1 MLRYQ
6 KGYRTRLTGS
16 LSVIFYMVSIEHIW
30 SVNEKR
36 LSRLERLGLTVL
48 KRFVITWECL
58 TKNHIMSFAS
68 ALTYSSML
76 AAVPVLAIIF
86 AIARG
91 FGFDTIIETKLR
103 NSLEGNPDIAD
114 TILYFVDS
122 YLQHTQGGVFIGI
135 GLIFLLYTL
144 LSLTSNIEQ
153 AFNTIWFVKRSR
165 TIYRQIL
172 DYFSV
177 FLFIPFVIVITSGLN
192 IFLQTFRT
200 LLPETQILSR
210 TMSFFLHVSPVIFA
224 IAAFIALFKLMPNTR
239 VKWKHTIWPGILT
252 GTVFM
257 AVEWAYVHYQI
268 KLSAYNAI
276 YGSFAAIPL
285 FMLWMQISWCICLF
299 GAQFCYANQSLH
311 TYAFERIS
319 DELSRRYRDT
329 LILLLMSRICKHF
342 ASGLKPFTA
351 HRLAVDTHLPD
362 SLVGILLD
370 ELTRVQLL
378 VEAHNEPG
386 DEPHYLPAIDIHRIT
401 AGMVTRRIDS
411 HGIENPSLVWQT
423 GTPEW
428 DALRSLRNEGEDA
441 LLIDL

>member
-1 MLRYQ
+1 
-6 KGYRTRLTGS
+6 
-16 LSVIFYMVSIEHIW
+16 MVSLEHIW
-30 SVNEKR
+30 SVNEKQ
-36 LSRLERLGLTVL
+36 LSFLQKLGLRIL
-48 KRFVITWECL
+48 KRFVITWECI
-58 TKNHIMSFAS
+58 TKNNILNYAS

-91 FGFDTIIETKLR
+91 FGFDAIIESKLR
-103 NSLEGNPDIAD
+103 DSLSGNPDIAD
-114 TILYFVDS
+114 TILYFVES
-122 YLQHTQGGVFIGI
+122 YLQHTKGGVFIGI
-135 GLIFLLYTL
+135 GLVFLLYTL
-144 LSLTSNIEQ
+144 LSLTRNIEQ
-153 AFNTIWFVKRSR
+153 AFNTIWYVKRSR
-165 TIYRQIL
+165 SVYRQLI
-172 DYFSV
+172 DYFGI
-177 FLFIPFVIVITSGLN
+177 FLLLPFVVVIMSGFG

-200 LLPETQILSR
+200 LLPETQWLSG
-210 TMSFFLHVSPVIFA
+210 TMSFVLHVSPVIIA
-224 IAAFIALFKLMPNTR
+224 ILAFMLLYKFMPNTR
-239 VKWKHTIWPGILT
+239 VKWKNTIWPSILA

-257 AVEWAYVHYQI
+257 IVEWIYVHYQI

-299 GAQFCYANQSLH
+299 GAQLCYANQSIH

-351 HRLAVDTHLPD
+351 HKLAVDTHLPD
-362 SLVGILLD
+362 SLVGILLG
-370 ELTRVQLL
+370 ELTDMQLL
-378 VEAHNEPG
+378 VEMHTEEGNEPR
-386 DEPHYLPAIDIHRIT
+386 YLPAIDINRIT
-401 AGMVTRRIDS
+401 VGMVTRRIDS

-428 DALRSLRNEGEDA
+428 DALRSLRNENEDA

>member
-1 MLRYQ
+1 MNYKRYNYELQ
-6 KGYRTRLTGS
+6 R
-16 LSVIFYMVSIEHIW
+16 MVSLEHIW

-36 LSRLERLGLTVL
+36 LSILEKIGLRLL
-48 KRFVITWECL
+48 KRFVITWECI
-58 TKNHIMSFAS
+58 TKNNIMNYAS

-76 AAVPVLAIIF
+76 AAVPVMAIIF

-91 FGFDTIIETKLR
+91 FGFDTIIEIKLR
-103 NSLEGNPDIAD
+103 KSLESNPDIAD

-122 YLQHTQGGVFIGI
+122 YLQHTKGGVFIGI

-144 LSLTSNIEQ
+144 LSMTANIEQ
-153 AFNTIWFVKRSR
+153 AFNTVWFVKRSR
-165 TIYRQIL
+165 TIQRQIV
-172 DYFSV
+172 DYIGV
-177 FLFIPFVIVITSGLN
+177 FLLLPFILIITSGLN
-192 IFLQTFRT
+192 IYMQTFST
-200 LLPETQILSR
+200 LLPNTQLLSK
-210 TMSFFLHVSPVIFA
+210 TMTFFLHVSPVIVAVLIFM
-224 IAAFIALFKLMPNTR
+224 ALFKFMPNTR
-239 VKWKHTIWPGILT
+239 VKWKHTIWPAVLT
-252 GTVFM
+252 GFVFM
-257 AVEWAYVHYQI
+257 AVEWVYVHYQI

-276 YGSFAAIPL
+276 YGSFAALPL

-299 GAQFCYANQSLH
+299 GAQLCYANQSLH

-362 SLVGILLD
+362 SLVGILLG

-401 AGMVTRRIDS
+401 VGMVTRRIDS
-411 HGIENPSLVWQT
+411 HGIENPSLVWQV

-428 DALRSLRNEGEDA
+428 DSLRRLRNEGEDA

>member
-1 MLRYQ
+1 
-6 KGYRTRLTGS
+6 
-16 LSVIFYMVSIEHIW
+16 MVSLEHIW

-36 LSRLERLGLTVL
+36 LSFLEKQGLGLL
-48 KRFVITWECL
+48 KRLVITWECI
-58 TKNHIMSFAS
+58 TKNHIMSYAS
-68 ALTYSSML
+68 ALTYSCML
-76 AAVPVLAIIF
+76 AVVPVMAIIF

-91 FGFDTIIETKLR
+91 FGFDTVIETKLR
-103 NSLEGNPDIAD
+103 SSLAGNPDIAD
-114 TILYFVDS
+114 TILYFVES
-122 YLQHTQGGVFIGI
+122 YLQHTKGGVFIGI

-153 AFNTIWFVKRSR
+153 VFNTIWYVKRSR
-165 TIYRQIL
+165 TIYRQII

-177 FLFIPFVIVITSGLN
+177 FLLLPFVIIITSGLN

-200 LLPETQILSR
+200 LLPDTQILSK
-210 TMSFFLHVSPVIFA
+210 TMTFILHVSPIVFAVLIFML
-224 IAAFIALFKLMPNTR
+224 LFKMMPNTR
-239 VKWKHTIWPGILT
+239 VKWRHTIVPSILT
-252 GTVFM
+252 GTIFM
-257 AVEWAYVHYQI
+257 AVEWVYVHYQI

-285 FMLWMQISWCICLF
+285 FMLWMQISWCICLL
-299 GAQFCYANQSLH
+299 GAQLCYANQSLH

-362 SLVGILLD
+362 SLVGILLG

-401 AGMVTRRIDS
+401 VGMVTRRIDS

-428 DALRSLRNEGEDA
+428 DALRSLRNENEDA

>member
-1 MLRYQ
+1 
-6 KGYRTRLTGS
+6 
-16 LSVIFYMVSIEHIW
+16 MVSLEHIW
-30 SVNEKR
+30 SVNEKQFS
-36 LSRLERLGLTVL
+36 LLQKLGLIVL
-48 KRFVITWECL
+48 KWFIITWECL
-58 TKNHIMSFAS
+58 KKNHIMSYAS

-103 NSLEGNPDIAD
+103 SSLEGNPDIAD
-114 TILYFVDS
+114 TILYFVES
-122 YLQHTQGGVFIGI
+122 YLQHTKGGVFIGI

-144 LSLTSNIEQ
+144 LSLTANIEE
-153 AFNTIWFVKRSR
+153 AFNTIWHVKRSR
-165 TIYRQIL
+165 TIYRQII
-172 DYFSV
+172 DYFGI
-177 FLFIPFVIVITSGLN
+177 FLLLPFVIVITSGLN
-192 IFLQTFRT
+192 IFLQTFTT
-200 LLPETQILSR
+200 LLPNTQMLSK
-210 TMSFFLHVSPVIFA
+210 TTTFFLQVSPIVFAVI
-224 IAAFIALFKLMPNTR
+224 AFMALFKMMPNTR

-257 AVEWAYVHYQI
+257 AVEWIYVHYQI

-299 GAQFCYANQSLH
+299 GAQLCYANQNIH

-329 LILLLMSRICKHF
+329 LILLLMNRICKHF
-342 ASGLKPFTA
+342 SSGLKPYTA

-362 SLVGILLD
+362 SLVGILLG
-370 ELTRVQLL
+370 ELTDMQLI

-386 DEPHYLPAIDIHRIT
+386 DEPHYLPAIDIHRVT
-401 AGMVTRRIDS
+401 VGMVTRRIDS

-428 DALRSLRNEGEDA
+428 DGLRSLRYENEDA

>member
-1 MLRYQ
+1 
-6 KGYRTRLTGS
+6 
-16 LSVIFYMVSIEHIW
+16 
-30 SVNEKR
+30 
-36 LSRLERLGLTVL
+36 
-48 KRFVITWECL
+48 
-58 TKNHIMSFAS
+58 
-68 ALTYSSML
+68 ML

-91 FGFDTIIETKLR
+91 FGFDAIIENKLR
-103 NSLEGNPDIAD
+103 RSLEANPDIVD

-122 YLQHTQGGVFIGI
+122 YLQNTKGGVFIGI

-144 LSLTSNIEQ
+144 LSLTANIEE
-153 AFNTIWFVKRSR
+153 AFNTIWYVKRSR
-165 TIYRQIL
+165 SIYRQII
-172 DYFSV
+172 DYFGV
-177 FLFIPFVIVITSGLN
+177 FLLLPFVVVIISGLG

-200 LLPETQILSR
+200 LLPDTQLLSK
-210 TMSFFLHVSPVIFA
+210 TMTFILHVSPIVFA
-224 IAAFIALFKLMPNTR
+224 IIVFMLLFTLMPNTR
-239 VKWKHTIWPGILT
+239 VKWKHTIWPSILT

-257 AVEWAYVHYQI
+257 IVEWVYVHYQI

-299 GAQFCYANQSLH
+299 GAQLCYANQSLH

-342 ASGLKPFTA
+342 SNGLKPYTA
-351 HRLAVDTHLPD
+351 HKLAVDTHLPD
-362 SLVGILLD
+362 SLVGILLA
-370 ELTRVQLL
+370 ELTEIQLL
-378 VEAHNEPG
+378 VETRNEPG
-386 DEPHYLPAIDIHRIT
+386 DEPRYLPAIDIHRIT
-401 AGMVTRRIDS
+401 VGMITRRIDS

-428 DALRSLRNEGEDA
+428 DTLRSLRNENEDA

>member
-1 MLRYQ
+1 
-6 KGYRTRLTGS
+6 
-16 LSVIFYMVSIEHIW
+16 MVSLEHIW
-30 SVNEKR
+30 SVNEKH
-36 LSRLERLGLTVL
+36 LNWLERLGMMIL
-48 KRFVITWECL
+48 KRFVITWECV
-58 TKNHIMSFAS
+58 TKNNIMNYAS

-103 NSLEGNPDIAD
+103 SSLEGNPDIAD
-114 TILYFVDS
+114 TILYFVES
-122 YLQHTQGGVFIGI
+122 YLQHTKGGVFIGI

-153 AFNTIWFVKRSR
+153 AFNTIWYVKRSR
-165 TIYRQIL
+165 SIHRQII
-172 DYFSV
+172 DYIGI
-177 FLFIPFVIVITSGLN
+177 FLLLPFVVVITSGLN
-192 IFLQTFRT
+192 IFLQTFST
-200 LLPETQILSR
+200 LLPDTQLLSK
-210 TMSFFLHVSPVIFA
+210 TMSFFLHVSPIFFA
-224 IAAFIALFKLMPNTR
+224 ILIFILLFKMMPNTR
-239 VKWKHTIWPGILT
+239 VKWRHTVLPGILT
-252 GTVFM
+252 GIVFM
-257 AVEWAYVHYQI
+257 SVEWMYVHYQI

-285 FMLWMQISWCICLF
+285 FMLWMQISWCVCLF
-299 GAQFCYANQSLH
+299 GAQLCYANQRLQ

-342 ASGLKPFTA
+342 ASGMKPFTA
-351 HRLAVDTHLPD
+351 HRLAVETHLPD

-378 VEAHNEPG
+378 VEVRNEPG
-386 DEPHYLPAIDIHRIT
+386 DEPHYLPAIDIHRISVR
-401 AGMVTRRIDS
+401 MVTRRIDS
-411 HGIENPSLVWQT
+411 HGIETPSHVWQT

-428 DALRSLRNEGEDA
+428 DTLRSLRNENEDA

>member
-1 MLRYQ
+1 
-6 KGYRTRLTGS
+6 
-16 LSVIFYMVSIEHIW
+16 MVSVQHIW
-30 SVNEKR
+30 SVNEKH
-36 LSRLERLGLTVL
+36 LSLPQRLGLRVL
-48 KRFVITWECL
+48 KRFVITWECI
-58 TKNHIMSFAS
+58 TKNHIMSYAS

-91 FGFDTIIETKLR
+91 FGFDAIIENKLR
-103 NSLEGNPDIAD
+103 SSLEANPDIVD

-122 YLQHTQGGVFIGI
+122 YLQNTKGGVFIGI

-144 LSLTSNIEQ
+144 LSLTANIEE
-153 AFNTIWFVKRSR
+153 AFNTIWYVKRSR
-165 TIYRQIL
+165 TIYRQVI
-172 DYFSV
+172 DYFGV
-177 FLFIPFVIVITSGLN
+177 FLLLPFVIVITSGLN
-192 IFLQTFRT
+192 IFLQTFST
-200 LLPETQILSR
+200 LLPNVQLLSET
-210 TMSFFLHVSPVIFA
+210 TTFFLHVSPIIFA
-224 IAAFIALFKLMPNTR
+224 VLIFMLLFRMMPNTR
-239 VKWKHTIWPGILT
+239 VKWKNTIWPAILA
-252 GTVFM
+252 GTTFM
-257 AVEWAYVHYQI
+257 AVEWVYVHYQI

-299 GAQFCYANQSLH
+299 GAQLCYANQSIH

-342 ASGLKPFTA
+342 SAGLKPYTV

-362 SLVGILLD
+362 SLVGILLG
-370 ELTRVQLL
+370 ELTDTQLL

-386 DEPHYLPAIDIHRIT
+386 DETYYLPAIDIHRIT
-401 AGMVTRRIDS
+401 VGMVMRRIDS

-423 GTPEW
+423 STPEW
-428 DALRSLRNEGEDA
+428 DALRNLRNEEEDA
-441 LLIDL
+441 LLINL

>member
-1 MLRYQ
+1 
-6 KGYRTRLTGS
+6 
-16 LSVIFYMVSIEHIW
+16 MVSLEHIW
-30 SVNEKR
+30 SVNEKQ
-36 LSRLERLGLTVL
+36 LNRLEKLGLTVL
-48 KRFVITWECL
+48 KRFVITWECI
-58 TKNHIMSFAS
+58 TKNNIMNYAS

-103 NSLEGNPDIAD
+103 SSLEGNPDIAD
-114 TILYFVDS
+114 TILYFVES
-122 YLQHTQGGVFIGI
+122 YLQHTKGGVFIGI

-144 LSLTSNIEQ
+144 LSLTANIEQ
-153 AFNTIWFVKRSR
+153 AFNTIWYVKRSR
-165 TIYRQIL
+165 TISRQII
-172 DYFSV
+172 DYIGV
-177 FLFIPFVIVITSGLN
+177 FLLLPFVVVITSGLN
-192 IFLQTFRT
+192 IFLQTFST
-200 LLPETQILSR
+200 LLPDTRLLSK

-224 IAAFIALFKLMPNTR
+224 ILIFMLLFKLMPNTR
-239 VKWKHTIWPGILT
+239 VKWKHTIFPSILT
-252 GTVFM
+252 GMVFM
-257 AVEWAYVHYQI
+257 AVEWLYVHYQI

-285 FMLWMQISWCICLF
+285 FMLWMQISWYICLF
-299 GAQFCYANQSLH
+299 GAQLCYANQRLQ

-351 HRLAVDTHLPD
+351 HRLAVNTHLPD

-386 DEPHYLPAIDIHRIT
+386 DEPYYLPAIDIHRIT
-401 AGMVTRRIDS
+401 VRMVTRRIDS
-411 HGIENPSLVWQT
+411 HGIETPSLIWQT
-423 GTPEW
+423 GTNEW
-428 DALRSLRNEGEDA
+428 DTLRRLRNENEDA

>member
-1 MLRYQ
+1 
-6 KGYRTRLTGS
+6 
-16 LSVIFYMVSIEHIW
+16 MVSLEHIW

-36 LSRLERLGLTVL
+36 LSFLEKLGLGLL
-48 KRFVITWECL
+48 KRLVITWECI
-58 TKNHIMSFAS
+58 TKNHIMSYAS

-76 AAVPVLAIIF
+76 AVVPVMAIIF

-91 FGFDTIIETKLR
+91 FGFDTVIETKLR
-103 NSLEGNPDIAD
+103 SSLAGNPDIAD
-114 TILYFVDS
+114 TILYFVES
-122 YLQHTQGGVFIGI
+122 YLQHTKGGVFIGI

-153 AFNTIWFVKRSR
+153 VFNTIWYVKRSR
-165 TIYRQIL
+165 TIYRQII

-177 FLFIPFVIVITSGLN
+177 FLLLPFVIIITSGLN

-200 LLPETQILSR
+200 LLPDTQILSK
-210 TMSFFLHVSPVIFA
+210 TMTFILHVSPIVFAVLIFML
-224 IAAFIALFKLMPNTR
+224 LFKMMPNTR
-239 VKWKHTIWPGILT
+239 VKWRHTIVPSILT
-252 GTVFM
+252 GTIFM
-257 AVEWAYVHYQI
+257 AVEWVYVHYQI

-285 FMLWMQISWCICLF
+285 FMLWMQISWCICLL
-299 GAQFCYANQSLH
+299 GAQLCYANQSLH

-362 SLVGILLD
+362 SLVGILLG

-401 AGMVTRRIDS
+401 VGMVTRRIDS

-428 DALRSLRNEGEDA
+428 DALRSLRNENEDA

>member
-1 MLRYQ
+1 
-6 KGYRTRLTGS
+6 
-16 LSVIFYMVSIEHIW
+16 MVSLEHIW

-36 LSRLERLGLTVL
+36 LSFLEKLGLRIL
-48 KRFVITWECL
+48 KRFVITWECVR
-58 TKNHIMSFAS
+58 KNRILNYAS

-86 AIARG
+86 ASARG
-91 FGFDTIIETKLR
+91 FGFDAIIENKLR
-103 NSLEGNPDIAD
+103 RSLEANPDIVD

-122 YLQHTQGGVFIGI
+122 YLQNTKGGVFIGI

-144 LSLTSNIEQ
+144 LSLTANIEE
-153 AFNTIWFVKRSR
+153 AFNTIWYVKRSR
-165 TIYRQIL
+165 SIYRQII
-172 DYFSV
+172 DYFGV
-177 FLFIPFVIVITSGLN
+177 FLLLPFVVVIISGLG

-200 LLPETQILSR
+200 LLPDTQLLSK
-210 TMSFFLHVSPVIFA
+210 TMTFILHVSPIVFA
-224 IAAFIALFKLMPNTR
+224 IIVFMLLFTLMPNTR
-239 VKWKHTIWPGILT
+239 VKWKHTIWPSILT

-257 AVEWAYVHYQI
+257 IVEWVYVHYQI

-299 GAQFCYANQSLH
+299 GAQLCYANQSLH

-342 ASGLKPFTA
+342 SNGLKPYTA
-351 HRLAVDTHLPD
+351 HKLAVDTHLPD
-362 SLVGILLD
+362 SLVGILLA
-370 ELTRVQLL
+370 ELTEIQLL
-378 VEAHNEPG
+378 VETRNEPG
-386 DEPHYLPAIDIHRIT
+386 DEPRYLPAIDIHRIT
-401 AGMVTRRIDS
+401 VGMITRRIDS

-428 DALRSLRNEGEDA
+428 DTLRSLRNENEDA

>member
-1 MLRYQ
+1 
-6 KGYRTRLTGS
+6 
-16 LSVIFYMVSIEHIW
+16 MVSLEHIW

-36 LSRLERLGLTVL
+36 LSFLQKLGLRVL
-48 KRFVITWECL
+48 KRFVITWECI
-58 TKNHIMSFAS
+58 TKNNIMNYAS

-103 NSLEGNPDIAD
+103 SSLAGNPDIAD

-122 YLQHTQGGVFIGI
+122 YLQHTKGGVFIGI
-135 GLIFLLYTL
+135 GIIFLLYTL
-144 LSLTSNIEQ
+144 LSLTSNIEE
-153 AFNTIWFVKRSR
+153 AFNTIWYVKRSR
-165 TIYRQIL
+165 SIYRQII
-172 DYFSV
+172 DYFGI
-177 FLFIPFVIVITSGLN
+177 FLLMPFVIVITSGLS

-200 LLPETQILSR
+200 LLPNTRLLSD
-210 TMSFFLHVSPVIFA
+210 TMSFILHVSPIAFA
-224 IAAFIALFKLMPNTR
+224 IIVFMLLFTLMPNTR
-239 VKWKHTIWPGILT
+239 VKWKHTILPSILT

-257 AVEWAYVHYQI
+257 IVEWLYVHYQI

-285 FMLWMQISWCICLF
+285 FMLWLQISWCICLF
-299 GAQFCYANQSLH
+299 GAELCYANQSIH

-319 DELSRRYRDT
+319 DKLSRRYRDT

-342 ASGLKPFTA
+342 SNGLKPYTA

-370 ELTRVQLL
+370 ELTEMQLL
-378 VEAHNEPG
+378 VENHNEPG
-386 DEPHYLPAIDIHRIT
+386 DEPRYLPAIDIHRIT
-401 AGMVTRRIDS
+401 VGMVTRRIDS

-423 GTPEW
+423 ATPEW
-428 DALRSLRNEGEDA
+428 DALRNLRNESKEA

>member
-1 MLRYQ
+1 
-6 KGYRTRLTGS
+6 
-16 LSVIFYMVSIEHIW
+16 MVSLENIW
-30 SVNEKR
+30 SVNEKQ
-36 LSRLERLGLTVL
+36 LGFWERLGLRML
-48 KRFVITWECL
+48 KRLVITWECI
-58 TKNHIMSFAS
+58 TKNNIMNYAS

-91 FGFDTIIETKLR
+91 FGFDSIIAIKLKS
-103 NSLEGNPDIAD
+103 SLEGNPDIAD
-114 TILYFVDS
+114 TILYFVES
-122 YLQHTQGGVFIGI
+122 YLQHTRGGVFIGI

-165 TIYRQIL
+165 SIYRQII
-172 DYFSV
+172 DYIGI
-177 FLFIPFVIVITSGLN
+177 FLLLPFVVVITSGMG
-192 IFLQTFRT
+192 IFLQTFRA
-200 LLPETQILSR
+200 LLPDTQLFSK
-210 TMSFFLHVSPVIFA
+210 TMSFFLHVSPFIVVVV
-224 IAAFIALFKLMPNTR
+224 AFVLLFTLMPNTR
-239 VKWKHTIWPGILT
+239 VKWRHTIGPSILT
-252 GTVFM
+252 GIVFM
-257 AVEWAYVHYQI
+257 VVEWLYVHYQI

-299 GAQFCYANQSLH
+299 GAQLCYANQSLH

-342 ASGLKPFTA
+342 ASGMKPFTA
-351 HRLAVDTHLPD
+351 HRLAVDTNLPE
-362 SLVGILLD
+362 SLVGILLG

-378 VEAHNEPG
+378 VEVRNEPG

-401 AGMVTRRIDS
+401 SGMVIHRIDS
-411 HGIENPSLVWQT
+411 HGIENPSHIWQV

-428 DALRSLRNEGEDA
+428 DTLRLLRNQGEDA
-441 LLIDL
+441 LLVDL

>member
-1 MLRYQ
+1 M
-6 KGYRTRLTGS
+6 
-16 LSVIFYMVSIEHIW
+16 
-30 SVNEKR
+30 
-36 LSRLERLGLTVL
+36 ERLGLTVL

-114 TILYFVDS
+114 TILFFVDS

-172 DYFSV
+172 DYISV

-200 LLPETQILSR
+200 LLPETQILSK
-210 TMSFFLHVSPVIFA
+210 TMTFFLHVSPVIFA
-224 IAAFIALFKLMPNTR
+224 IIAFMALFTLMPNTR
-239 VKWKHTIWPGILT
+239 VKWRHTIWPSILT

-257 AVEWAYVHYQI
+257 AVEWLYVHYQI

-342 ASGLKPFTA
+342 ASGLKPFTS

-386 DEPHYLPAIDIHRIT
+386 DEPHYLPAIDIHRISV
-401 AGMVTRRIDS
+401 GMVTRRIDS

>member
-1 MLRYQ
+1 
-6 KGYRTRLTGS
+6 
-16 LSVIFYMVSIEHIW
+16 MVSLEHIW

-36 LSRLERLGLTVL
+36 LSFLQKLGLRVL
-48 KRFVITWECL
+48 KRFVITWECI
-58 TKNHIMSFAS
+58 TKNNIMNYAS

-103 NSLEGNPDIAD
+103 SSLAGNPDIAD

-122 YLQHTQGGVFIGI
+122 YLQHTKGGVFIGI
-135 GLIFLLYTL
+135 GIIFLLYTL
-144 LSLTSNIEQ
+144 LSLTSNIEE
-153 AFNTIWFVKRSR
+153 AFNTIWYVKRSR
-165 TIYRQIL
+165 SIYRQII
-172 DYFSV
+172 DYFGI
-177 FLFIPFVIVITSGLN
+177 FLLMPFVVVIISGLG

-200 LLPETQILSR
+200 FLPHTQLLSK
-210 TMSFFLHVSPVIFA
+210 TMSCGLHVSPLIFA
-224 IAAFIALFKLMPNTR
+224 ILIFMLLYKLMPNTR
-239 VKWKHTIWPGILT
+239 VKWRHTIWPSILA

-257 AVEWAYVHYQI
+257 VVEWVYVHYQI

-285 FMLWMQISWCICLF
+285 FMLWLQISWCICLF
-299 GAQFCYANQSLH
+299 GAELCYANQSIH

-342 ASGLKPFTA
+342 SNGMKPYTA

-370 ELTRVQLL
+370 ELTEMQLL
-378 VEAHNEPG
+378 VENHNEPG
-386 DEPHYLPAIDIHRIT
+386 DEPRYLPAIDIHRIT
-401 AGMVTRRIDS
+401 VGMVTRRIDS

-423 GTPEW
+423 ATPEW
-428 DALRSLRNEGEDA
+428 DALRNLRNESKEA

>member
-1 MLRYQ
+1 
-6 KGYRTRLTGS
+6 
-16 LSVIFYMVSIEHIW
+16 MVSLEHIW

-36 LSRLERLGLTVL
+36 LSFLEKLGLRIL
-48 KRFVITWECL
+48 KRFVITWECVR
-58 TKNHIMSFAS
+58 KNRILNYAS

-91 FGFDTIIETKLR
+91 FGFDAIIENKLR
-103 NSLEGNPDIAD
+103 RSLEANPDIVD

-122 YLQHTQGGVFIGI
+122 YLQNTKGGVFIGI

-144 LSLTSNIEQ
+144 LSLTANIEE
-153 AFNTIWFVKRSR
+153 AFNTIWYVKRSR
-165 TIYRQIL
+165 SIYRQII
-172 DYFSV
+172 DYFGV
-177 FLFIPFVIVITSGLN
+177 FLLLPFVVVIISGLG

-200 LLPETQILSR
+200 LLPDTQLLSK
-210 TMSFFLHVSPVIFA
+210 TMTFILHVSPIVFA
-224 IAAFIALFKLMPNTR
+224 IIVFMLLFTLMPNTR
-239 VKWKHTIWPGILT
+239 VKWKHTIWPSILT

-257 AVEWAYVHYQI
+257 IVEWVYVHYQI

-299 GAQFCYANQSLH
+299 GAQLCYANQSLH

-342 ASGLKPFTA
+342 SNGLRHYTA
-351 HRLAVDTHLPD
+351 HKLAVDTHLPD
-362 SLVGILLD
+362 SLVGILLA
-370 ELTRVQLL
+370 ELTEIQLL
-378 VEAHNEPG
+378 VETRNEPG
-386 DEPHYLPAIDIHRIT
+386 DEPRYLPAIDIHRIT
-401 AGMVTRRIDS
+401 VGMITRRIDS

-428 DALRSLRNEGEDA
+428 DTLRSLRNENEDA

>member
-1 MLRYQ
+1 
-6 KGYRTRLTGS
+6 
-16 LSVIFYMVSIEHIW
+16 MVSLEHIW

-401 AGMVTRRIDS
+401 VGMVTRRIDS

>member
-1 MLRYQ
+1 
-6 KGYRTRLTGS
+6 
-16 LSVIFYMVSIEHIW
+16 MVSLEHIW

-386 DEPHYLPAIDIHRIT
+386 NEPHYLPAIDIHRIT
-401 AGMVTRRIDS
+401 VGMVTRRIDS

>member
-1 MLRYQ
+1 
-6 KGYRTRLTGS
+6 
-16 LSVIFYMVSIEHIW
+16 MVSLEHIW

-36 LSRLERLGLTVL
+36 LSFLEKLGLRIL
-48 KRFVITWECL
+48 KRFVITWECVR
-58 TKNHIMSFAS
+58 KNRILNYAS

-91 FGFDTIIETKLR
+91 FGFDAIIENKLR
-103 NSLEGNPDIAD
+103 RSLEANPDIVD

-122 YLQHTQGGVFIGI
+122 YLQNTKGGVFIGI

-144 LSLTSNIEQ
+144 LSLTANIEE
-153 AFNTIWFVKRSR
+153 AFNTIWYVKRSR
-165 TIYRQIL
+165 SIYRQII
-172 DYFSV
+172 DYFGV
-177 FLFIPFVIVITSGLN
+177 FLLLPFVVVIISGLG

-200 LLPETQILSR
+200 LLPDTQLLSK
-210 TMSFFLHVSPVIFA
+210 TMTFILHVSPIVFA
-224 IAAFIALFKLMPNTR
+224 IIVFMLLFTLMPNTR
-239 VKWKHTIWPGILT
+239 VKWKHTIWPSILT

-257 AVEWAYVHYQI
+257 IVEWVYVHYQI

-299 GAQFCYANQSLH
+299 GAQLCYANQILH

-342 ASGLKPFTA
+342 SNGLKPYTA
-351 HRLAVDTHLPD
+351 HKLAVDTHLPD
-362 SLVGILLD
+362 SLVGILLA
-370 ELTRVQLL
+370 ELTEIQLL
-378 VEAHNEPG
+378 VETRNEPG
-386 DEPHYLPAIDIHRIT
+386 DEPRYLPAIDIHRIT
-401 AGMVTRRIDS
+401 VGMITRRIDS

-428 DALRSLRNEGEDA
+428 DTLRSLRNENEDA

>member
-1 MLRYQ
+1 
-6 KGYRTRLTGS
+6 
-16 LSVIFYMVSIEHIW
+16 MVSLEHIW

-36 LSRLERLGLTVL
+36 LSFLQKMGLRIL
-48 KRFVITWECL
+48 KRFVITWECI
-58 TKNHIMSFAS
+58 TKNNILNYAS

-103 NSLEGNPDIAD
+103 SSLEGNPDIAD

-122 YLQHTQGGVFIGI
+122 YLQHTKGGVFIGI

-144 LSLTSNIEQ
+144 LSLTANIEQ
-153 AFNTIWFVKRSR
+153 AFNTIWYVKRSR
-165 TIYRQIL
+165 SVYRQVI
-172 DYFSV
+172 DYFGI
-177 FLFIPFVIVITSGLN
+177 FLLLPFVVVIMSGIG

-200 LLPETQILSR
+200 LLPNAQLLSK
-210 TMSFFLHVSPVIFA
+210 TMTFALHVSPVIIA
-224 IAAFIALFKLMPNTR
+224 ILAFMLLYKFMPNTR
-239 VKWKHTIWPGILT
+239 VKWKNTIWPSILA
-252 GTVFM
+252 GTTFM
-257 AVEWAYVHYQI
+257 VVEWIYVHYQI

-351 HRLAVDTHLPD
+351 HKLAVDTQLPD
-362 SLVGILLD
+362 SLVGILLG
-370 ELTRVQLL
+370 ELTDMQLL
-378 VEAHNEPG
+378 VEMHTEEGNEPR
-386 DEPHYLPAIDIHRIT
+386 YLPAIDIHRIT
-401 AGMVTRRIDS
+401 VGMVTRRIDS

-423 GTPEW
+423 STLEW
-428 DALRSLRNEGEDA
+428 DALRSLRNENEDA
-441 LLIDL
+441 LLVDL

>member
-1 MLRYQ
+1 
-6 KGYRTRLTGS
+6 
-16 LSVIFYMVSIEHIW
+16 
-30 SVNEKR
+30 
-36 LSRLERLGLTVL
+36 
-48 KRFVITWECL
+48 
-58 TKNHIMSFAS
+58 
-68 ALTYSSML
+68 ML
-76 AAVPVLAIIF
+76 AAVPVFAIIF

-103 NSLEGNPDIAD
+103 SSLEGNPDIAD

-122 YLQHTQGGVFIGI
+122 YLQHTKGGVFIGI

-144 LSLTSNIEQ
+144 LSLTANIEQ
-153 AFNTIWFVKRSR
+153 AFNTIWYVKRSR
-165 TIYRQIL
+165 SIYRQII
-172 DYFSV
+172 DYV
-177 FLFIPFVIVITSGLN
+177 GIFLFLPFVIVITSGLN

-200 LLPETQILSR
+200 LLPDTRLLSK
-210 TMSFFLHVSPVIFA
+210 TMTFILHVSPVVFA
-224 IAAFIALFKLMPNTR
+224 VLAFMVLFTLMPNTR
-239 VKWKHTIWPGILT
+239 VKWKHTIWPSILT
-252 GTVFM
+252 GIVFM
-257 AVEWAYVHYQI
+257 AVEWLYVHYQI

-285 FMLWMQISWCICLF
+285 FMLWLQISWCICLF
-299 GAQFCYANQSLH
+299 GAQLCYANQSVH

-342 ASGLKPFTA
+342 SSGLKPYTA

-362 SLVGILLD
+362 SLVGILLG

-378 VEAHNEPG
+378 VEARNEPG
-386 DEPHYLPAIDIHRIT
+386 DEPHYLPAIDIHRVT
-401 AGMVTRRIDS
+401 VGMVTRRIDS
-411 HGIENPSLVWQT
+411 FGIENPSLVWQT

-428 DALRSLRNEGEDA
+428 DALRTLRNENEDA

>member
-1 MLRYQ
+1 
-6 KGYRTRLTGS
+6 
-16 LSVIFYMVSIEHIW
+16 MVSLEHIW
-30 SVNEKR
+30 SVNEDRLSFMQKLGLGMLKR
-36 LSRLERLGLTVL
+36 L
-48 KRFVITWECL
+48 VITWECI
-58 TKNHIMSFAS
+58 TKNNIMNYAS

-91 FGFDTIIETKLR
+91 FGFDTIIEAKLR
-103 NSLEGNPDIAD
+103 NSLEGNPEIAD
-114 TILYFVDS
+114 TILNFVES
-122 YLQHTQGGVFIGI
+122 YLQHTKGGVFIGI

-144 LSLTSNIEQ
+144 LSLTANIEQ
-153 AFNTIWFVKRSR
+153 AFNNIWFVKRSR
-165 TIYRQIL
+165 SIYRQII
-172 DYFSV
+172 DYIGI
-177 FLFIPFVIVITSGLN
+177 LLLLPFVVVITSGLS
-192 IFLQTFRT
+192 IFLQTFST
-200 LLPETQILSR
+200 LLPGLRLLSK
-210 TMSFFLHVSPVIFA
+210 TMTFFLHVSPVIFA
-224 IAAFIALFKLMPNTR
+224 VLIFVLLFKFMPNTR
-239 VKWKHTIWPGILT
+239 VKWRHTIFPGFLT
-252 GTVFM
+252 GMIFM
-257 AVEWAYVHYQI
+257 AIEWAYVHYQI

-285 FMLWMQISWCICLF
+285 FMLWMQISWYICLF
-299 GAQFCYANQSLH
+299 GAQLCYANQRLQ

-329 LILLLMSRICKHF
+329 LILLLMNRICKHF

-351 HRLAVDTHLPD
+351 HRLAVNTHLPD

-386 DEPHYLPAIDIHRIT
+386 DEPYYLPAIDIHRIT
-401 AGMVTRRIDS
+401 VGMVTRRIDS
-411 HGIENPSLVWQT
+411 HGIESPSLVWQT

-428 DALRSLRNEGEDA
+428 DALRSLRNEGDDA

>member
-1 MLRYQ
+1 
-6 KGYRTRLTGS
+6 
-16 LSVIFYMVSIEHIW
+16 MVSLEHIW
-30 SVNEKR
+30 SVNEKQ
-36 LSRLERLGLTVL
+36 LSLMEKLGLSVL
-48 KRFVITWECL
+48 KRFVITWECI
-58 TKNHIMSFAS
+58 TKNNIMNYAS

-76 AAVPVLAIIF
+76 VAVPVLAIIF

-91 FGFDTIIETKLR
+91 FGFDTILETKLR

-114 TILYFVDS
+114 TILFFVDS
-122 YLQHTQGGVFIGI
+122 YLQHTKGGVFIGI

-144 LSLTSNIEQ
+144 ISLTANIES

-165 TIYRQIL
+165 TIYRQII
-172 DYFSV
+172 DYIGI
-177 FLFIPFVIVITSGLN
+177 FILLPFVVVITSGFN
-192 IFLQTFRT
+192 IFLQTFST
-200 LLPETQILSR
+200 LLPDIRLLSK

-224 IAAFIALFKLMPNTR
+224 ILVFMALFTLMPNTR
-239 VKWKHTIWPGILT
+239 VKWRHTILPSILT
-252 GTVFM
+252 GVTFM
-257 AVEWAYVHYQI
+257 TVEWLYVHYQI
-268 KLSAYNAI
+268 KLSAYNAV

-285 FMLWMQISWCICLF
+285 FMLWLQISWCICLF
-299 GAQFCYANQSLH
+299 GAQLCYANQRLQ

-342 ASGLKPFTA
+342 SLGLKPFTA

-378 VEAHNEPG
+378 VETHNEPG
-386 DEPHYLPAIDIHRIT
+386 DEPRYLPAIDIHRIT
-401 AGMVTRRIDS
+401 VGMVTRRIDS
-411 HGIENPSLVWQT
+411 HGIESPSLVWQT

-428 DALRSLRNEGEDA
+428 DTLRSLRNEGEDA

>member
-1 MLRYQ
+1 
-6 KGYRTRLTGS
+6 
-16 LSVIFYMVSIEHIW
+16 MVSLEHIW

-36 LSRLERLGLTVL
+36 LSFLEKLGLRIL
-48 KRFVITWECL
+48 KRFVITWECVR
-58 TKNHIMSFAS
+58 KNRILNYAS

-91 FGFDTIIETKLR
+91 FGFDAIIENKLR
-103 NSLEGNPDIAD
+103 RSLEANPDIVD

-122 YLQHTQGGVFIGI
+122 YLQNTKGGVFIGI

-144 LSLTSNIEQ
+144 LSLTANIEE
-153 AFNTIWFVKRSR
+153 AFNTIWYVKRSR
-165 TIYRQIL
+165 SIYRQII
-172 DYFSV
+172 DYFGV
-177 FLFIPFVIVITSGLN
+177 FLLLPFVVVIISGLG

-200 LLPETQILSR
+200 LLPDTQLLSK
-210 TMSFFLHVSPVIFA
+210 TMTFILHVSPIVFA
-224 IAAFIALFKLMPNTR
+224 IIVFMLLFTLMPNTR
-239 VKWKHTIWPGILT
+239 VKWKHTIWPSILT

-257 AVEWAYVHYQI
+257 IVEWVYVHYQI

-299 GAQFCYANQSLH
+299 GAQLCYANQSLH

-342 ASGLKPFTA
+342 SNGLKPYTA
-351 HRLAVDTHLPD
+351 HKLAVDTHLPD
-362 SLVGILLD
+362 SLVGILFA
-370 ELTRVQLL
+370 ELTEIQLL
-378 VEAHNEPG
+378 VETRNEPG
-386 DEPHYLPAIDIHRIT
+386 DEPRYLPAIDIHRIT
-401 AGMVTRRIDS
+401 VGMITRRIDS
-411 HGIENPSLVWQT
+411 HGIENPSLVWQI

-428 DALRSLRNEGEDA
+428 DTLRSLRNENEDA